1 MTKTKNISL
10 LTEGDLKKQIF
21 RFAIPVFISSIFSEL
36 YGITN
41 SVIVG
46 NYVSLEALSAV
57 SACTWICN
65 IFNFTFYG
73 LGMGAGILVAR
84 YYGANDRENLK
95 KSLDSSLVFALV
107 GGIGLTILSE
117 LGLPVLMK
125 LCNIGPDIYD
135 MARKYLRVYL
145 LGNTAVLMAQMSFY
159 ILRSFGDTKHQ
170 LYYSIV
176 SSIVNIV
183 LGTVLV
189 RVLHMDVV
197 GTAIATIVSQFVM
210 VYLSLTLMFNFD
222 GINLD
227 IHNISFD
234 FAVVRDVCR
243 LGIPAGFQNMLIAIS
258 SMAVQSY
265 INLFPNEVISGIGVA
280 EKISGWGQ
288 MTSCAVSS
296 ATMALVAQ
304 NIGAQRYDRAKQAIK
319 DSMRIATIFTVISIV
334 LLFVTAPLTVALFN
348 DNQDVIHYGTNMI
361 RYSAFGLYFINW
373 SHIYNASCRGAGN
386 VRVPMYVAI
395 IGQVIC
401 KYLFVSIGIKLYNDV
416 HVFYFGTA
424 FGYSMAGILA
434 AIYFHTS
441 SWTKQ
446 NHLK

>member
-1 MTKTKNISL
+1 MAKSKSISA
-10 LTEGDLKKQIF
+10 LTDGDLKKQIF
-21 RFAIPVFISSIFSEL
+21 KFAIPVFISSIFSEL

-46 NYVSLEALSAV
+46 NYIDLKALSAV

-107 GGIGLTILSE
+107 GGIGLTVLSE
-117 LGLPVLMK
+117 LGLPLLMRAS
-125 LCNIGPDIYD
+125 NIGPDIYD
-135 MARKYLRVYL
+135 AAKQYLRVYL
-145 LGNTAVLMAQMSFY
+145 IGNTAVLMSQMSFY

-183 LGTVLV
+183 LGVIFV
-189 RVLHMDVV
+189 RVFKMNVV
-197 GTAIATIVSQFVM
+197 GTAIATIISQFTM
-210 VYLSLTLMFNFD
+210 DILALQLLFNYD
-222 GINLD
+222 GIDLD
-227 IHNISFD
+227 IHNINFD
-234 FAVVRDVCR
+234 FEVVKDICR
-243 LGIPAGFQNMLIAIS
+243 LGIPAGFQNMLIALS

-265 INLFPNEVISGIGVA
+265 INKFPNEVISGIGVA

-288 MTSCAVSS
+288 MTSCAVAA
-296 ATMALVAQ
+296 ATMSLVAQ
-304 NIGAQRYDRAKQAIK
+304 NEGAKRYDRVQLAIK
-319 DSMRIATIFTVISIV
+319 ESMRISTIFTLVSIALLV
-334 LLFVTAPLTVALFN
+334 LTAPFTVSLFN
-348 DNQDVIHYGTNMI
+348 DNQDVIRYGTNMI
-361 RYSAFGLYFINW
+361 RYSSFGLYFVNW
-373 SHIYNASCRGAGN
+373 SHIYNAACRGAGN
-386 VRVPMYVAI
+386 VKVPMMVAI

-401 KYLFVSIGIKLYNDV
+401 KYLFVSIGIKMFNDV

-424 FGYSMAGILA
+424 VGYSMAGILA

-441 SWTKQ
+441 KWTKQ